1 MIAHRI
7 NRERKASSPAR
18 LIKYMVAAKGGID
31 PTSWERTADYI
42 LDSANGTTEGEKV
55 ASYRVTNCGTDD
67 PADAAILIQATQ
79 AANTRSKAEK
89 TYHFVYSFPP
99 GEQPDLETLH
109 AIEDELCA
117 AIGLDEHQRVSAVH
131 IDTDNLHV
139 HVAINKVHPTGLQN
153 IEPYYDQFRLME
165 ACERLEVEHGLQR
178 TFHGLEA
185 KQRHQ
190 NRDIELLPEKA
201 PEQRDSLFREHLR
214 NAYDLSIS
222 EPPEAKTLNGLRK
235 LSDTRLQK
243 QSADKAE
250 PVRIGAKVASVEAQS
265 GIETLTGYAARELAP
280 AMRQATS
287 WQELHD
293 AAAEHGLEVRQ
304 RGAGLVIGEPDLGI
318 WAKASNVGRDLSM
331 KTLTDRL
338 GLFQP
343 SERQAEAKANRK
355 RYEPRPRRPDNP
367 TTAGLFNQ
375 YQRERQAAILARR
388 QCLDQIKRESA
399 AFNAQVRQWSQT
411 ERMLLKVAGKGPT
424 KRLMYGTIKQQADAS
439 RQKNRQ
445 SADARR
451 QALFKQ
457 TTMPTWADWLTQQA
471 ERGNAEALA
480 VLRDREERTRRWNG
494 ELLTADRADKAKA
507 VVLDKLKPK
516 ARKDGTMT
524 YSTIDGGMVIDRKTH
539 VQAQKATTGAA
550 LVALELASKR
560 FEGQALIVE
569 GTDEFRLEVAQ
580 LAGMHGLKV
589 TFTDPAM
596 EQMRRETAEHKEME
610 KAFQTEV
617 YAPKDT
623 KKGEGSKMPGVAPQ
637 RRQKQPKDR
646 SNGLI

>member
-67 PADAAILIQATQ
+67 LADAAILIQATQ

-190 NRDIELLPEKA
+190 NRDIELLPAKA

-222 EPPEAKTLNGLRK
+222 KPPEAKTLNGLRK
-235 LSDTRLQK
+235 LSDTRLQR

-304 RGAGLVIGEPDLGI
+304 RGAGLVIGEPDSGI

-331 KTLTDRL
+331 KALTDRL
-338 GLFQP
+338 GPFQP

-388 QCLDQIKRESA
+388 QGLDQIKRESA
-399 AFNAQVRQWSQT
+399 AFNAQVKQWSQT

-516 ARKDGTMT
+516 ARKDGTMA

-539 VQAQKATTGAA
+539 IQAQKATTGAA

-596 EQMRRETAEHKEME
+596 ERMRRETAEHKEME
-610 KAFQTEV
+610 RAFQTEV

-623 KKGEGSKMPGVAPQ
+623 KKGEASDMPGVAPQ
-637 RRQKQPKDR
+637 RRQMQPKDR

>member
-190 NRDIELLPEKA
+190 NRDIELLPAKA

-235 LSDTRLQK
+235 LSDTRLQR

-250 PVRIGAKVASVEAQS
+250 PVRTSAKVASVEAQS

-318 WAKASNVGRDLSM
+318 WAKASNVGRALSM
-331 KTLTDRL
+331 KALTDRL
-338 GLFQP
+338 GPFQP

-367 TTAGLFNQ
+367 TTAGLFNH
-375 YQRERQAAILARR
+375 YQHERQAAILTRR
-388 QCLDQIKRESA
+388 QGLDQIKRESA

-451 QALFKQ
+451 QALFKR

-471 ERGNAEALA
+471 ERGNSEALA

-516 ARKDGTMT
+516 ARKDGTVA

-596 EQMRRETAEHKEME
+596 EQVCRETAEHKEME
-610 KAFQTEV
+610 NSGKADSR
-617 YAPKDT
+617 KISRRR
-623 KKGEGSKMPGVAPQ
+623 GSKDGQSAGVE
-637 RRQKQPKDR
+637 
-646 SNGLI
+646 I

>member
-190 NRDIELLPEKA
+190 NRDIELLPAKA

-235 LSDTRLQK
+235 LSDTRLQR

-250 PVRIGAKVASVEAQS
+250 PVRTSAKVASVEAQS

-331 KTLTDRL
+331 KALTDRL
-338 GLFQP
+338 GPFQP

-367 TTAGLFNQ
+367 TTAGLFNH
-375 YQRERQAAILARR
+375 YQRERQAAILTRR
-388 QCLDQIKRESA
+388 QGLDQIKRESA

-451 QALFKQ
+451 QALFKR

-471 ERGNAEALA
+471 ERGNSEALA

-516 ARKDGTMT
+516 ARKDGTMA

-610 KAFQTEV
+610 NSGKADSRKTSRRR
-617 YAPKDT
+617 
-623 KKGEGSKMPGVAPQ
+623 GSKDGQSAGVE
-637 RRQKQPKDR
+637 
-646 SNGLI
+646 I

>member
-117 AIGLDEHQRVSAVH
+117 VIGLDEHQRVSAVH

-190 NRDIELLPEKA
+190 NRDIELLPAKA

-222 EPPEAKTLNGLRK
+222 KPPEAKTLIGLRK
-235 LSDTRLQK
+235 LSDTRLQR

-265 GIETLTGYAARELAP
+265 GIETLIGYAARELAP

-304 RGAGLVIGEPDLGI
+304 RGAGLVIGEPDSGI

-331 KTLTDRL
+331 KALTDRL
-338 GLFQP
+338 GPFQP

-388 QCLDQIKRESA
+388 QGLDQIKRESA
-399 AFNAQVRQWSQT
+399 AFNAQVKQWSQT

-471 ERGNAEALA
+471 ERGNTEALA

-516 ARKDGTMT
+516 ARKDGTMA

-596 EQMRRETAEHKEME
+596 ERMRRETAEYKEME

-623 KKGEGSKMPGVAPQ
+623 KKGEASDMPGVAPQ
-637 RRQKQPKDR
+637 RRQMQPKDR

>member
-388 QCLDQIKRESA
+388 QGLDQIKRESA

-451 QALFKQ
+451 QALFRQ

>member
-190 NRDIELLPEKA
+190 NRDIDLLPAKA

-222 EPPEAKTLNGLRK
+222 KPPEAKTLNGMRK
-235 LSDTRLQK
+235 LSDTRLPR

-265 GIETLTGYAARELAP
+265 GIETLTGYAACELAP

-304 RGAGLVIGEPDLGI
+304 RGAGLVIGEPDSGI

-331 KTLTDRL
+331 KALTDRL
-338 GLFQP
+338 GPFQP

-367 TTAGLFNQ
+367 TTAGLFSQ
-375 YQRERQAAILARR
+375 YQRERQAAILTRR
-388 QCLDQIKRESA
+388 QGLDQIKRESA

-451 QALFKQ
+451 QALFKR

-516 ARKDGTMT
+516 ARKDGTVA

-596 EQMRRETAEHKEME
+596 EQVRRETADHKEME
-610 KAFQTEV
+610 NSGKADSRKTSRRR
-617 YAPKDT
+617 
-623 KKGEGSKMPGVAPQ
+623 GSKDGQSAGVE
-637 RRQKQPKDR
+637 
-646 SNGLI
+646 I

>member
-190 NRDIELLPEKA
+190 NRDIELLPAKA

-222 EPPEAKTLNGLRK
+222 KPPEAKTLNGLRK
-235 LSDTRLQK
+235 LSDTRLQR

-304 RGAGLVIGEPDLGI
+304 RGAGLVIGEPDSGI

-331 KTLTDRL
+331 KALTDRL
-338 GLFQP
+338 GPFQP

-388 QCLDQIKRESA
+388 QGLDQIKRESA
-399 AFNAQVRQWSQT
+399 AFNAQVKQWSQT

-471 ERGNAEALA
+471 ERGNAEARA

-516 ARKDGTMT
+516 ARKDGTMA

-596 EQMRRETAEHKEME
+596 ERMRRETAEHKEME
-610 KAFQTEV
+610 RAFQTEV

-623 KKGEGSKMPGVAPQ
+623 KKGEASDMPGVAPQ
-637 RRQKQPKDR
+637 RRQMQPKDR

>member
-165 ACERLEVEHGLQR
+165 ACERLEVEHGLQT

-190 NRDIELLPEKA
+190 NRDIELLPAKA

-222 EPPEAKTLNGLRK
+222 KPPEAKTLNGLRK
-235 LSDTRLQK
+235 LSDTRLQR

-287 WQELHD
+287 WQELHG

-304 RGAGLVIGEPDLGI
+304 RGAGLVIGEPDSGI

-331 KTLTDRL
+331 KALTDRL
-338 GLFQP
+338 GPFQP

-388 QCLDQIKRESA
+388 QGLDQIKRESA
-399 AFNAQVRQWSQT
+399 AFNAQVKQWSQT

-445 SADARR
+445 SADAPR

-516 ARKDGTMT
+516 ARKDGTMA
-524 YSTIDGGMVIDRKTH
+524 YSTIDGGLVIDRKTH

-596 EQMRRETAEHKEME
+596 ERMRRETAEHKEME

-623 KKGEGSKMPGVAPQ
+623 KKGEASDMPGVAPQ
-637 RRQKQPKDR
+637 RRQMQPKDR

>member
-165 ACERLEVEHGLQR
+165 ACERLEVEHGLQT

-190 NRDIELLPEKA
+190 NRDIELLPAKA

-222 EPPEAKTLNGLRK
+222 KPPEAKTLNGLRK
-235 LSDTRLQK
+235 LSDTRLQR

-287 WQELHD
+287 WQELHG
-293 AAAEHGLEVRQ
+293 AAAEHGLEIRQ
-304 RGAGLVIGEPDLGI
+304 RGAGLVIGEPDSGI

-331 KTLTDRL
+331 KALTDRL
-338 GLFQP
+338 GPFQP

-388 QCLDQIKRESA
+388 QGLDQIKRESA
-399 AFNAQVRQWSQT
+399 AFNAQVKQWSQT

-480 VLRDREERTRRWNG
+480 ALRDREERTRRWNG

-516 ARKDGTMT
+516 ARKDGTMA

-596 EQMRRETAEHKEME
+596 ERMRRETAEHKEME

-623 KKGEGSKMPGVAPQ
+623 KKGEASDMPGVAPQ
-637 RRQKQPKDR
+637 RRQMQPKDR

>member
-18 LIKYMVAAKGGID
+18 LIKYMVATKGGID

-190 NRDIELLPEKA
+190 NRDIELLPAKA

-222 EPPEAKTLNGLRK
+222 KPPEAKTLNGLRK
-235 LSDTRLQK
+235 LSDTRLQR

-265 GIETLTGYAARELAP
+265 GIETLIGYAARELAP

-304 RGAGLVIGEPDLGI
+304 RGAGLVIGEPDSGI

-331 KTLTDRL
+331 KALTDRL
-338 GLFQP
+338 GPFQP

-388 QCLDQIKRESA
+388 QGLDQIKRESA
-399 AFNAQVRQWSQT
+399 AFNAQVKQWSQT

-471 ERGNAEALA
+471 ERGNTEALA

-516 ARKDGTMT
+516 ARKDGTMA

-596 EQMRRETAEHKEME
+596 ERMRRETAEHKEME

-623 KKGEGSKMPGVAPQ
+623 KKGEASDMPGVAPQ
-637 RRQKQPKDR
+637 RRLMQPKDR

>member
-190 NRDIELLPEKA
+190 NRDIELLPAKA

-235 LSDTRLQK
+235 LSDTRLQR

-250 PVRIGAKVASVEAQS
+250 PVRISAKVTSVEAQS

-331 KTLTDRL
+331 KALTDRL
-338 GLFQP
+338 GPFHP

-367 TTAGLFNQ
+367 TTAGLFNH
-375 YQRERQAAILARR
+375 YQRERQAAILTRR
-388 QCLDQIKRESA
+388 QGLDQIKRESA

-451 QALFKQ
+451 QALFKR

-471 ERGNAEALA
+471 ERGNSEALA

-516 ARKDGTMT
+516 ARKDGTVA

-596 EQMRRETAEHKEME
+596 EQVRRETAEHKEME
-610 KAFQTEV
+610 NSGKADSRKTSRRR
-617 YAPKDT
+617 
-623 KKGEGSKMPGVAPQ
+623 GSKDGQSAGVE
-637 RRQKQPKDR
+637 
-646 SNGLI
+646 I

>member
-222 EPPEAKTLNGLRK
+222 EPPEAKTLKGLRK

-250 PVRIGAKVASVEAQS
+250 PVRIGAKAASVEAQS

-388 QCLDQIKRESA
+388 QGLDQIKRESA

>member
-139 HVAINKVHPTGLQN
+139 HVAINKIHPTGLQN

-165 ACERLEVEHGLQR
+165 ACERLEVEHGLQT

-190 NRDIELLPEKA
+190 NRDIELLPAKA

-222 EPPEAKTLNGLRK
+222 KPPEAKTLNGLRK
-235 LSDTRLQK
+235 LSDTRLQR

-287 WQELHD
+287 WQELHG

-304 RGAGLVIGEPDLGI
+304 RGAGLVIGEPDSGI

-331 KTLTDRL
+331 KALTDRL
-338 GLFQP
+338 GPFQP

-388 QCLDQIKRESA
+388 QGLDQIKRESA
-399 AFNAQVRQWSQT
+399 AFNAQVKQWSQT

-516 ARKDGTMT
+516 ARKDGTMA

-596 EQMRRETAEHKEME
+596 ERMRRETAEHKEME

-623 KKGEGSKMPGVAPQ
+623 KKGEASDMPGVAPQ
-637 RRQKQPKDR
+637 RRQMQPKDR

>member
-55 ASYRVTNCGTDD
+55 SSYRVTNCGTDD

-89 TYHFVYSFPP
+89 TYHLVYSFPP

-109 AIEDELCA
+109 TIEDELCE
-117 AIGLDEHQRVSAVH
+117 AIGLGDHQRVSAVH

-185 KQRHQ
+185 KQRNQ
-190 NRDIELLPEKA
+190 NRDIELLPAKT

-235 LSDTRLQK
+235 LSHTRLQK

-265 GIETLTGYAARELAP
+265 GIETLTGYATRELAP
-280 AMRQATS
+280 TMRQATS

-331 KTLTDRL
+331 KALTDRL
-338 GLFQP
+338 GPFQP
-343 SERQAEAKANRK
+343 SERQADAKANRK

-388 QCLDQIKRESA
+388 QGLDQIKRESA

-471 ERGNAEALA
+471 ERGNGEALA

-516 ARKDGTMT
+516 ARKDGTMA

-580 LAGMHGLKV
+580 LAGMHRFKV

-617 YAPKDT
+617 YGREGTTNA
-623 KKGEGSKMPGVAPQ
+623 EGSKTPRVAPQ
-637 RRQKQPKDR
+637 HGQNRPKDR
-646 SNGLI
+646 SNTLT

>member
-293 AAAEHGLEVRQ
+293 AAAEHG
-304 RGAGLVIGEPDLGI
+304 
-318 WAKASNVGRDLSM
+318 
-331 KTLTDRL
+331 
-338 GLFQP
+338 
-343 SERQAEAKANRK
+343 
-355 RYEPRPRRPDNP
+355 
-367 TTAGLFNQ
+367 
-375 YQRERQAAILARR
+375 
-388 QCLDQIKRESA
+388 
-399 AFNAQVRQWSQT
+399 
-411 ERMLLKVAGKGPT
+411 
-424 KRLMYGTIKQQADAS
+424 
-439 RQKNRQ
+439 
-445 SADARR
+445 
-451 QALFKQ
+451 
-457 TTMPTWADWLTQQA
+457 
-471 ERGNAEALA
+471 NAEALA

>member
-190 NRDIELLPEKA
+190 NRDIELLPAKA

-235 LSDTRLQK
+235 LSDTRLQR

-250 PVRIGAKVASVEAQS
+250 PVRTSAKVASVEAQS

-331 KTLTDRL
+331 KALTDRF
-338 GLFQP
+338 GPFQP

-367 TTAGLFNQ
+367 TTAGLFNH
-375 YQRERQAAILARR
+375 YQRERQAAILTRR
-388 QCLDQIKRESA
+388 QGLDQIKRESA

-451 QALFKQ
+451 QALFKR

-471 ERGNAEALA
+471 ERGNSEALA

-507 VVLDKLKPK
+507 VVLDKLNPK
-516 ARKDGTMT
+516 ARKDGTVA

-569 GTDEFRLEVAQ
+569 GTDEFLLEVAQ

-596 EQMRRETAEHKEME
+596 EQVCRETAEHKEME
-610 KAFQTEV
+610 NSGKADSRKTSRRR
-617 YAPKDT
+617 
-623 KKGEGSKMPGVAPQ
+623 GSKDGQSAGVE
-637 RRQKQPKDR
+637 
-646 SNGLI
+646 I

>member
-55 ASYRVTNCGTDD
+55 ASFRVTNCGTDD
-67 PADAAILIQATQ
+67 PADAAILIRATQ

-190 NRDIELLPEKA
+190 NRDIELLPAKV
-201 PEQRDSLFREHLR
+201 PEQRDSLFRKHLR
-214 NAYDLSIS
+214 NAYGLSIS

-280 AMRQATS
+280 AIRQATS

-331 KTLTDRL
+331 KALTDRL
-338 GLFQP
+338 GPFQP

-367 TTAGLFNQ
+367 TAAGLFNQ

-388 QCLDQIKRESA
+388 QGLDQIKRESA
-399 AFNAQVRQWSQT
+399 AFNAQVKQWSQT
-411 ERMLLKVAGKGPT
+411 ERMLLKVVGKGPT

-516 ARKDGTMT
+516 ARKDGTMA

-580 LAGMHGLKV
+580 LAGMHGLNV

-617 YAPKDT
+617 YGR
-623 KKGEGSKMPGVAPQ
+623 KGTTNAEGSKTPRIAPQ
-637 RRQKQPKDR
+637 HGQNRTKDR
-646 SNGLI
+646 SNTLT

>member
-67 PADAAILIQATQ
+67 PADAAILIQTTQ

-165 ACERLEVEHGLQR
+165 ACERLEVKHGLQR

-185 KQRHQ
+185 KQRYQ
-190 NRDIELLPEKA
+190 NRDIELLPAKA
-201 PEQRDSLFREHLR
+201 PEQRDSLFRKHLR

-235 LSDTRLQK
+235 LSDARLQR
-243 QSADKAE
+243 QSVDKAE
-250 PVRIGAKVASVEAQS
+250 PIRIGAKVASVEAQS

-331 KTLTDRL
+331 KALTDRL
-338 GLFQP
+338 GPFQP

-355 RYEPRPRRPDNP
+355 RYKPRPRRPDNP

-388 QCLDQIKRESA
+388 QGLDQIKRESA

-480 VLRDREERTRRWNG
+480 VLRDRKERTRRWNG

-516 ARKDGTMT
+516 ARKDGTMA

-596 EQMRRETAEHKEME
+596 EQMRRETAEQKEME
-610 KAFQTEV
+610 KAFQAEV
-617 YAPKDT
+617 YGQ
-623 KKGEGSKMPGVAPQ
+623 KGIQVREGSKSASVMPQCGKKRPEG
-637 RRQKQPKDR
+637 R
-646 SNGLI
+646 SNDLT

>member
-190 NRDIELLPEKA
+190 NRDIELLPAKA

-235 LSDTRLQK
+235 LSDTRLQR

-250 PVRIGAKVASVEAQS
+250 PVRTSAKVASVEAQS

-280 AMRQATS
+280 TMRQATS

-331 KTLTDRL
+331 KALTDRL
-338 GLFQP
+338 GPFQP

-367 TTAGLFNQ
+367 TTAGLFNH
-375 YQRERQAAILARR
+375 YQRERQAAILTRR
-388 QCLDQIKRESA
+388 QGLDQIKRESA

-451 QALFKQ
+451 QALFKR

-471 ERGNAEALA
+471 ERGNSEALA

-516 ARKDGTMT
+516 ARKDGTVA

-589 TFTDPAM
+589 TFTAPAM
-596 EQMRRETAEHKEME
+596 EQVCGETAEHKEME
-610 KAFQTEV
+610 NSGKADSRKTSRRR
-617 YAPKDT
+617 
-623 KKGEGSKMPGVAPQ
+623 GSKDGQSAGVE
-637 RRQKQPKDR
+637 
-646 SNGLI
+646 I

>member
-190 NRDIELLPEKA
+190 SRDIELLPAKA

-235 LSDTRLQK
+235 LSDTRLQR

-250 PVRIGAKVASVEAQS
+250 PVRTSAKVASVEAQS

-331 KTLTDRL
+331 KALTDRL
-338 GLFQP
+338 GPFQP

-367 TTAGLFNQ
+367 TTAGLFNH
-375 YQRERQAAILARR
+375 YQRERQAAILTRR
-388 QCLDQIKRESA
+388 QGLDQIKRESA

-451 QALFKQ
+451 QALFKR

-471 ERGNAEALA
+471 ERGNSEALA

-516 ARKDGTMT
+516 ARKDGTMA

-610 KAFQTEV
+610 NSGKADSRKTSRRR
-617 YAPKDT
+617 
-623 KKGEGSKMPGVAPQ
+623 GSKDGQSAGVE
-637 RRQKQPKDR
+637 
-646 SNGLI
+646 I

>member
-190 NRDIELLPEKA
+190 NRDIELLPAKA

-222 EPPEAKTLNGLRK
+222 KPPEAKTLNGLRK
-235 LSDTRLQK
+235 LSDTRLQR

-287 WQELHD
+287 WQELHG

-304 RGAGLVIGEPDLGI
+304 RGAGLVIGEPDSGI

-331 KTLTDRL
+331 KALTDRL
-338 GLFQP
+338 GPFQP

-388 QCLDQIKRESA
+388 QGLDQIKRESA
-399 AFNAQVRQWSQT
+399 TFNAQVKQWSQT

-516 ARKDGTMT
+516 ARKDGTMA

-539 VQAQKATTGAA
+539 VLAQKATTGAA

-596 EQMRRETAEHKEME
+596 ERMRRETAEHKEME

-623 KKGEGSKMPGVAPQ
+623 KKGEASDMPGVAPQ
-637 RRQKQPKDR
+637 RRQMQPKDR

>member
-165 ACERLEVEHGLQR
+165 ACERLEVEHGLQT

-190 NRDIELLPEKA
+190 NRDIELLPAKA

-222 EPPEAKTLNGLRK
+222 KPPEAKTLNGLRK
-235 LSDTRLQK
+235 LSDTRLQR

-287 WQELHD
+287 WQELHG

-304 RGAGLVIGEPDLGI
+304 RGAGLVIGEPDSGI

-331 KTLTDRL
+331 KALTDRL
-338 GLFQP
+338 GPFQP

-388 QCLDQIKRESA
+388 QGLDQIKRESA
-399 AFNAQVRQWSQT
+399 AFNAQVKQWSQT

-516 ARKDGTMT
+516 ARKDGTMA

-596 EQMRRETAEHKEME
+596 ERMRRETAEHKEME

-623 KKGEGSKMPGVAPQ
+623 KKGEASDMPGVAPQ
-637 RRQKQPKDR
+637 RRQMQPEDR

>member
-190 NRDIELLPEKA
+190 NRDIELLPAKA

-222 EPPEAKTLNGLRK
+222 KPPEAKTLNGLRK
-235 LSDTRLQK
+235 LSDTRLQR

-287 WQELHD
+287 WQELHG

-304 RGAGLVIGEPDLGI
+304 RGAGLVIGEPDSGI

-331 KTLTDRL
+331 KALTDRL
-338 GLFQP
+338 GPFQP

-388 QCLDQIKRESA
+388 QGLDQIKRESA
-399 AFNAQVRQWSQT
+399 AFNAQVKQWSQT

-516 ARKDGTMT
+516 ARKDGTMA

-539 VQAQKATTGAA
+539 VLAQKATTGAA

-596 EQMRRETAEHKEME
+596 ERMRRETAEHKEME

-623 KKGEGSKMPGVAPQ
+623 KKGEASDMPGVAPQ
-637 RRQKQPKDR
+637 RRQMQPKDR

>member
-190 NRDIELLPEKA
+190 NRDIELLPAKA

-214 NAYDLSIS
+214 NAYGLSIS
-222 EPPEAKTLNGLRK
+222 KPPEAKTLNGLRK
-235 LSDTRLQK
+235 LSDTRLQR

-304 RGAGLVIGEPDLGI
+304 RGAGLVIGEPDSGI

-331 KTLTDRL
+331 KALTDRL
-338 GLFQP
+338 GPFQP

-367 TTAGLFNQ
+367 TTVGLFNQ

-388 QCLDQIKRESA
+388 QGLDQIKRESA
-399 AFNAQVRQWSQT
+399 AFNAQVKQWSQT

-516 ARKDGTMT
+516 ARKDGTMA

-596 EQMRRETAEHKEME
+596 ERMRRETAEHKEME

-623 KKGEGSKMPGVAPQ
+623 KKGEASDMPDVAPQ
-637 RRQKQPKDR
+637 RRQMQPKDR

>member
-165 ACERLEVEHGLQR
+165 ACERLEVEHGLQT

-190 NRDIELLPEKA
+190 NRDIELLPAKA

-222 EPPEAKTLNGLRK
+222 KPPEAKTLNGLRK
-235 LSDTRLQK
+235 LSDTRLQR

-287 WQELHD
+287 WQELHG

-304 RGAGLVIGEPDLGI
+304 RGAGLVIGEPDSGI

-331 KTLTDRL
+331 KALTDRL
-338 GLFQP
+338 GPFQP

-375 YQRERQAAILARR
+375 YQRERQAAILACR
-388 QCLDQIKRESA
+388 QGLDQIKRESA
-399 AFNAQVRQWSQT
+399 AFNAQVKQWSQT

-516 ARKDGTMT
+516 ARKDGTMA

-596 EQMRRETAEHKEME
+596 ERMRRETAEHKEME

-623 KKGEGSKMPGVAPQ
+623 KKGEASDMPGVAPQ
-637 RRQKQPKDR
+637 RRQMQPKDR

>member
-89 TYHFVYSFPP
+89 PYHFVYSFPP

-190 NRDIELLPEKA
+190 NRDIELLPAKA
-201 PEQRDSLFREHLR
+201 PEQRDILFREHLR

-222 EPPEAKTLNGLRK
+222 KPPEAKTLNGLRK
-235 LSDTRLQK
+235 LSDTRLQR

-265 GIETLTGYAARELAP
+265 GIETLIGYAARELAP

-304 RGAGLVIGEPDLGI
+304 RGAGLVIGEPDSGI

-331 KTLTDRL
+331 KALTDRL
-338 GLFQP
+338 GPFQP

-388 QCLDQIKRESA
+388 QGLDQIKRESA
-399 AFNAQVRQWSQT
+399 AFNAQVKQWSQT

-471 ERGNAEALA
+471 ERGNTEALA

-516 ARKDGTMT
+516 ARKDGTMA

-596 EQMRRETAEHKEME
+596 ERMRRETAEYKEME

-623 KKGEGSKMPGVAPQ
+623 KKGEASDMPGVAPQ
-637 RRQKQPKDR
+637 RRQMQPKDR

>member
-67 PADAAILIQATQ
+67 PADAAILIQVTQ

-190 NRDIELLPEKA
+190 NRDIELLPAKT
-201 PEQRDSLFREHLR
+201 PEQRDSLFRKHLR
-214 NAYDLSIS
+214 NACDLGIS

-243 QSADKAE
+243 QSTDKAQ

-331 KTLTDRL
+331 KALTDRL

-388 QCLDQIKRESA
+388 QGLDQIKRESA

-516 ARKDGTMT
+516 ARKDGTMA

-596 EQMRRETAEHKEME
+596 EQMRRETVEHKEME

-623 KKGEGSKMPGVAPQ
+623 KKGEASEMPGVAPQ

-646 SNGLI
+646 SNGLT

>member
-109 AIEDELCA
+109 AIEDALCA

-165 ACERLEVEHGLQR
+165 ACELLEVEHGLQR

-185 KQRHQ
+185 KQRRQ
-190 NRDIELLPEKA
+190 NRDIELLPAKV
-201 PEQRDSLFREHLR
+201 PEQRDSLFRKHLR
-214 NAYDLSIS
+214 NAYGLSIS

-280 AMRQATS
+280 AIRQATS

-331 KTLTDRL
+331 KALTDRL
-338 GLFQP
+338 GPFQP

-388 QCLDQIKRESA
+388 QGLDQIKRESA
-399 AFNAQVRQWSQT
+399 AFNAQVKQWSQT

-445 SADARR
+445 SAVARR

-516 ARKDGTMT
+516 ARKDGTMA

-610 KAFQTEV
+610 KAFQAEV
-617 YAPKDT
+617 YGR
-623 KKGEGSKMPGVAPQ
+623 KGTTNAEGSKTPRIAPQ
-637 RRQKQPKDR
+637 HGQNRPKDR
-646 SNGLI
+646 SNTLT

>member
-190 NRDIELLPEKA
+190 NRDIELLPAKA

-222 EPPEAKTLNGLRK
+222 KPPEAKTLNGLRK
-235 LSDTRLQK
+235 LSDTRLQR

-265 GIETLTGYAARELAP
+265 GIETLIGYAARELAP

-304 RGAGLVIGEPDLGI
+304 RGAGLVIGEPDSGI

-331 KTLTDRL
+331 KALTDRL
-338 GLFQP
+338 GPFQP

-388 QCLDQIKRESA
+388 QGLDQIKRESA
-399 AFNAQVRQWSQT
+399 AFNAQVKQWSQT

-471 ERGNAEALA
+471 ERGNTEALA
-480 VLRDREERTRRWNG
+480 VLSDREERTRRWNG

-516 ARKDGTMT
+516 ARKDGTMA

-596 EQMRRETAEHKEME
+596 ERMRRETAEYKEME

-623 KKGEGSKMPGVAPQ
+623 KKGEASDMPGVAPQ
-637 RRQKQPKDR
+637 RRQMQPKDR

>member
-165 ACERLEVEHGLQR
+165 ACERLEVEHGLQT

-190 NRDIELLPEKA
+190 NRDIELLPAKA

-222 EPPEAKTLNGLRK
+222 KPPEAKTLNGLRK
-235 LSDTRLQK
+235 LSDTRLQR

-287 WQELHD
+287 WQELHG

-304 RGAGLVIGEPDLGI
+304 RGAGLVIGEPDSGI

-331 KTLTDRL
+331 KALTDRL
-338 GLFQP
+338 GPFQP

-388 QCLDQIKRESA
+388 QGLDQIKRESA
-399 AFNAQVRQWSQT
+399 AFNAQVKQWSQT

-471 ERGNAEALA
+471 ERGNTEALA

-516 ARKDGTMT
+516 ARKDGTMA

-596 EQMRRETAEHKEME
+596 ERMRRETAEHKEME

-623 KKGEGSKMPGVAPQ
+623 KKGEASDMPGVAPQ
-637 RRQKQPKDR
+637 RRQMQPKDR

>member
-190 NRDIELLPEKA
+190 NRDIELLPAKA

-222 EPPEAKTLNGLRK
+222 KPPEAKTLNGLRK
-235 LSDTRLQK
+235 LSDTRLQR

-304 RGAGLVIGEPDLGI
+304 RGAGLVIGEPDSGI

-331 KTLTDRL
+331 KALTDRL
-338 GLFQP
+338 GPFQP

-388 QCLDQIKRESA
+388 QGLDQIKRESA
-399 AFNAQVRQWSQT
+399 AFNAQVKQWSQT

-516 ARKDGTMT
+516 ARKDGTMA

-596 EQMRRETAEHKEME
+596 ERMRRETAEHKEVE
-610 KAFQTEV
+610 RAFQTEV

-623 KKGEGSKMPGVAPQ
+623 KKGEASDMPGVAPQ
-637 RRQKQPKDR
+637 RRQMQPKDR

>member
-190 NRDIELLPEKA
+190 NRDIELLPAKA

-222 EPPEAKTLNGLRK
+222 EPPKAKTLDGLRK
-235 LSDTRLQK
+235 LSDTRLQR

-250 PVRIGAKVASVEAQS
+250 PVRTSAKVASVEAQS

-331 KTLTDRL
+331 KALTDRL
-338 GLFQP
+338 GPFQP

-367 TTAGLFNQ
+367 TTAGLFNH
-375 YQRERQAAILARR
+375 YQRERQAAILTRR
-388 QCLDQIKRESA
+388 QGLDQIKRESA

-451 QALFKQ
+451 QALFKR

-471 ERGNAEALA
+471 ERGNSEALA

-516 ARKDGTMT
+516 ARKDGTMA

-610 KAFQTEV
+610 NSGKADSRKTSRRR
-617 YAPKDT
+617 
-623 KKGEGSKMPGVAPQ
+623 GSKDGQSAGVE
-637 RRQKQPKDR
+637 
-646 SNGLI
+646 I

>member
-190 NRDIELLPEKA
+190 NRDIELLPAKA

-222 EPPEAKTLNGLRK
+222 EPHEAKTLNGLRK
-235 LSDTRLQK
+235 LSDTRLQR

-280 AMRQATS
+280 AMRQAAS

-331 KTLTDRL
+331 KALTDRL
-338 GLFQP
+338 GPFQH

-367 TTAGLFNQ
+367 TTAGLFSQ
-375 YQRERQAAILARR
+375 YQRERRAAILARR
-388 QCLDQIKRESA
+388 QGLDQIKRESA

-471 ERGNAEALA
+471 ERGNAEALV

-516 ARKDGTMT
+516 ARKDGTMA

-596 EQMRRETAEHKEME
+596 EQVRRETAEHKEME
-610 KAFQTEV
+610 NSGKADARKTSRRR
-617 YAPKDT
+617 
-623 KKGEGSKMPGVAPQ
+623 GSKDGQSAGVE
-637 RRQKQPKDR
+637 
-646 SNGLI
+646 I

>member
-1 MIAHRI
+1 M
-7 NRERKASSPAR
+7 
-18 LIKYMVAAKGGID
+18 
-31 PTSWERTADYI
+31 
-42 LDSANGTTEGEKV
+42 
-55 ASYRVTNCGTDD
+55 
-67 PADAAILIQATQ
+67 
-79 AANTRSKAEK
+79 
-89 TYHFVYSFPP
+89 
-99 GEQPDLETLH
+99 
-109 AIEDELCA
+109 
-117 AIGLDEHQRVSAVH
+117 
-131 IDTDNLHV
+131 
-139 HVAINKVHPTGLQN
+139 
-153 IEPYYDQFRLME
+153 
-165 ACERLEVEHGLQR
+165 
-178 TFHGLEA
+178 
-185 KQRHQ
+185 
-190 NRDIELLPEKA
+190 
-201 PEQRDSLFREHLR
+201 
-214 NAYDLSIS
+214 
-222 EPPEAKTLNGLRK
+222 
-235 LSDTRLQK
+235 
-243 QSADKAE
+243 
-250 PVRIGAKVASVEAQS
+250 EAQS

-388 QCLDQIKRESA
+388 QGLDQIKRESA

-623 KKGEGSKMPGVAPQ
+623 KKGEGSKMPDVAPQ

>member
-388 QCLDQIKRESA
+388 QGLDQIKRESA

-524 YSTIDGGMVIDRKTH
+524 YSTIDGGRVIDRKTH

>member
-190 NRDIELLPEKA
+190 NRDIELLPAKA

-222 EPPEAKTLNGLRK
+222 KPPEAKTLNGLRK
-235 LSDTRLQK
+235 LSDTRLQR

-265 GIETLTGYAARELAP
+265 GIETLIGYAARELAP

-304 RGAGLVIGEPDLGI
+304 RGAGLVIGEPDSGI

-331 KTLTDRL
+331 KALTDRL
-338 GLFQP
+338 GPFQP

-388 QCLDQIKRESA
+388 QGLDQIKRESA
-399 AFNAQVRQWSQT
+399 AFNAQVKQWSQT

-424 KRLMYGTIKQQADAS
+424 KRLMNGTIKQQADAS

-471 ERGNAEALA
+471 ERGNTEALA

-516 ARKDGTMT
+516 ARKDGTMA

-596 EQMRRETAEHKEME
+596 ERMRRETAEHKEME

-623 KKGEGSKMPGVAPQ
+623 KKGEASDMPGVAPQ
-637 RRQKQPKDR
+637 RRQMQPKDR